1 MYKRQV
7 SRESVP
13 EIIREHKEKG
23 YFMENILRIYDVFK
37 EFFGEERVDLRI
49 VEPPID
55 AFTRQLSEESIKMC
69 IRDRGKTFSCRIRR

>member
-1 MYKRQV
+1 MEAV

-37 EFFGEERVDLRI
+37 DFFGEE
-49 VEPPID
+49 
-55 AFTRQLSEESIKMC
+55 
-69 IRDRGKTFSCRIRR
+69 